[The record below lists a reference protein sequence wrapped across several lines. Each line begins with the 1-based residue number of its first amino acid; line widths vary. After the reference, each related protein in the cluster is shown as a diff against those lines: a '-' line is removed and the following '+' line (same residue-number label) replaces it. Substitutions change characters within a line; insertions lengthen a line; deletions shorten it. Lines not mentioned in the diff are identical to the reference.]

1 MPSRLPFC
9 MLPRMLLVD
18 DDPSVLLTLKAVLE
32 LNGFEVETAASADQ
46 ACALMKASTF
56 HIVMTDVRME
66 NESSGLD
73 VIRAAHQQSYQ
84 PVTAVL
90 TAYPPKDDR
99 WRSVNVSSF
108 FLKPISTREL
118 VAQLGA
124 LLRSWQAKHTPLA

>member
-1 MPSRLPFC
+1 MP
-9 MLPRMLLVD
+9 PRVLLVD
-18 DDPSVLLTLKAVLE
+18 DDQAVLLTLRAVLE

-46 ACALMKASTF
+46 ACALLQASTF
-56 HIVMTDVRME
+56 QIVMTDVRME

-73 VIRAAHQQSYQ
+73 VIHAAQQQSYR

-99 WRSVNVSSF
+99 WRTANVSSF

-124 LLRSWQAKHTPLA
+124 LLRSWQATRPAAP

>member
-1 MPSRLPFC
+1 
-9 MLPRMLLVD
+9 MLLVD

-56 HIVMTDVRME
+56 QIVMTDVRME

-73 VIRAAHQQSYQ
+73 VIRTAHEQSYR
-84 PVTAVL
+84 PITAVL

-99 WRSVNVSSF
+99 WRSVNVSSV
-108 FLKPISTREL
+108 FLKPISTKEL
-118 VAQLGA
+118 VTRLGA
-124 LLRSWQAKHTPLA
+124 LLRSRQGPLPPMT